1 MRSFSLFPL
10 SFLARDLREILCVVV
25 AQLLE
30 TAVASEKMHKLDEH
44 IGVAVAGIN
53 SDANILINS
62 AR

>member
-1 MRSFSLFPL
+1 M
-10 SFLARDLREILCVVV
+10 CV
-25 AQLLE
+25 QLLE

-44 IGVAVAGIN
+44 VGVAVAGIN

>member
-1 MRSFSLFPL
+1 V
-10 SFLARDLREILCVVV
+10 AR
-25 AQLLE
+25 QLLE

-44 IGVAVAGIN
+44 IAVAVAGIN

>member
-1 MRSFSLFPL
+1 MLPNRL
-10 SFLARDLREILCVVV
+10 SSDLPGSENLCVCV
-25 AQLLE
+25 ARQLLE

-44 IGVAVAGIN
+44 IAVAVAGIN